1 MRHLY
6 FIFFLVAHVV
16 GFTQTYYLTGR
27 PFSLERNN
35 AIKEVG
41 KQWGIDVTYAGG
53 DVLETYGLDS
63 LNRIIDAQYALIQLK
78 KGPEWLGDFYKK
90 VDEREAIHNDIR
102 QFVLNSQYIPR
113 GDYPER
119 KLIIARINNRKYRVV
134 VVEVASSERVTCF
147 SECLVRWSKRKK
159 LTPQKGC
166 SVPYQFPE
174 NGITIK

>member
-1 MRHLY
+1 MRHLSLM
-6 FIFFLVAHVV
+6 FFLVAYLV
-16 GFTQTYYLTGR
+16 GYTQTYYLTGR
-27 PFSLERNN
+27 PFPLERNN

-41 KQWGIDVTYAGG
+41 KQWGIDVKYAG
-53 DVLETYGLDS
+53 DDLVEAVGLDS
-63 LNRIIDAQYALIQLK
+63 LNQLIDAQYALIQTK
-78 KGPEWLGDFYKK
+78 KGPEWLGDFFKQ
-90 VDEREAIHNDIR
+90 VDEVQAIHEEIR
-102 QFVLNSQYIPR
+102 HYVLYAQFIPR

-134 VVEVASSERVTCF
+134 VVEVASSERITCL
-147 SECLVRWSKRKK
+147 SECLVRWTKRKK

>member
-6 FIFFLVAHVV
+6 FIFFLVVHVV
-16 GFTQTYYLTGR
+16 GYTQTYYLTGR
-27 PFSLERNN
+27 PFPLERNN

-53 DVLETYGLDS
+53 DVVETYGLDS
-63 LNRIIDAQYALIQLK
+63 LNRLIDAQYALIQMK
-78 KGPEWLGDFYKK
+78 KGPEWLGDFFKQ
-90 VDEREAIHNDIR
+90 VDEVEAIHKEIR
-102 QFVLNSQYIPR
+102 QFVLNTEFIPR

-119 KLIIARINNRKYRVV
+119 KLIIARSKKRTYRVV
-134 VVEVASSERVTCF
+134 VVEVASSERITCL
-147 SECLVRWSKRKK
+147 SECLVRWTKRKK

>member
-6 FIFFLVAHVV
+6 LIFILVAHGV

-27 PFSLERNN
+27 PFPLERNN

-53 DVLETYGLDS
+53 DVVETYGLDS
-63 LNRIIDAQYALIQLK
+63 LNRLIDAQYALIQMK
-78 KGPEWLGDFYKK
+78 KGPEWVGDFFKQ
-90 VDEREAIHNDIR
+90 VDEVEAIHKEIR
-102 QFVLNSQYIPR
+102 QFVLNTQYIPR

-119 KLIIARINNRKYRVV
+119 KLIIARRNKRTYRVV

-147 SECLVRWSKRKK
+147 SECLVRWTKRRK
-159 LTPQKGC
+159 LTAQEGC
-166 SVPYQFPE
+166 SLPFQFPE
-174 NGITIK
+174 NGIILK

>member
-1 MRHLY
+1 MRYLY
-6 FIFFLVAHVV
+6 LIFFLVAHVV

-41 KQWGIDVTYAGG
+41 KLSGIDVTYAGG
-53 DVLETYGLDS
+53 DVVETYGLDS
-63 LNRIIDAQYALIQLK
+63 LNRIIYAQYALIQLK
-78 KGPEWLGDFYKK
+78 KGPEWLGDFYKQ
-90 VDEREAIHNDIR
+90 VDEVEAIHNDIR

-113 GDYPER
+113 GDYSER

>member
-6 FIFFLVAHVV
+6 LIFFLVSHVV

-27 PFSLERNN
+27 PFPLERNN

-53 DVLETYGLDS
+53 DVVETYGLDS
-63 LNRIIDAQYALIQLK
+63 LNRLIDTQYALIQMK
-78 KGPEWLGDFYKK
+78 KGPEWLGDFYKQ
-90 VDEREAIHNDIR
+90 VDEVEAIHKDIR

-119 KLIIARINNRKYRVV
+119 KLIISRINNRKYRVV

-147 SECLVRWSKRKK
+147 SECLVRWTKRRK
-159 LTPQKGC
+159 LTALEGC

-174 NGITIK
+174 NGIILK